1 MYDRDGRITA
11 HVAAKDPTP
20 HGYPLLYIDQ
30 DNCTRCGRCENLCP
44 VECISIQKV
53 TYNTSR
59 LCDVA
64 QAVSPTKDETFIGDT
79 LAEARGAM
87 VRWFSAHR
95 GAVVKKEYPPIET
108 PPSPGENRTV
118 STESRSTSRSSR
130 VPIKRTSRNAMQAVA
145 VRRLWFA
152 RSGRQGMGKAP
163 SPLRQAS
170 CPERGAGA
178 SWHGSAAS

>member
-1 MYDRDGRITA
+1 MSRPRIQRRT
-11 HVAAKDPTP
+11 VT
-20 HGYPLLYIDQ
+20 LCSTLIRI
-30 DNCTRCGRCENLCP
+30 NCTRCGRCEYLCP

-87 VRWFSAHR
+87 VRWLSAHR

-118 STESRSTSRSSR
+118 SIRIE
-130 VPIKRTSRNAMQAVA
+130 VD
-145 VRRLWFA
+145 
-152 RSGRQGMGKAP
+152 
-163 SPLRQAS
+163 
-170 CPERGAGA
+170 
-178 SWHGSAAS
+178 